1 MELLDLVCRK
11 QMFQG
16 SGTLRTSLMAEAS
29 RKAAQLTAKEKSTGL
44 SLSADHKESPGAV
57 GQAGR
62 KYRDVGQCMVVGKQ
76 QALQPG
82 ALPTAHPGTRLKGRS
97 SSCWFPL
104 MVVTVVP
111 SPFFTLANDQ
121 TPRGMLCCVL
131 DVHPVMSPCHKSGW
145 QDSL

>member
-1 MELLDLVCRK
+1 
-11 QMFQG
+11 
-16 SGTLRTSLMAEAS
+16 MAEAN
-29 RKAAQLTAKEKSTGL
+29 RKAAQLTAEEKSTGL
-44 SLSADHKESPGAV
+44 SLSADHKESPAAV
-57 GQAGR
+57 GQEGR
-62 KYRDVGQCMVVGKQ
+62 KYRDVGQCMVMGKQ

-82 ALPTAHPGTRLKGRS
+82 ALPTGHPGTMLKGRA

-111 SPFFTLANDQ
+111 FPFFTLTNDP

-145 QDSL
+145 QDGL